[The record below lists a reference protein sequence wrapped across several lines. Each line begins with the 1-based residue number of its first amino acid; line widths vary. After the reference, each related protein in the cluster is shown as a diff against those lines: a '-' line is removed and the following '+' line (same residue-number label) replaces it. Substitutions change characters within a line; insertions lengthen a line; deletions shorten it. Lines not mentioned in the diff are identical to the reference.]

1 MTSLRLLLADDEPL
15 ALRRLARLLTQCP
28 EVTVVAQAHD
38 GEAAAAAIREHDPDL
53 VLLDIHMP
61 GLDGLTLAA
70 HLARARPARPL
81 VIFTTA
87 HAAHAVDAFD
97 TSAVDYLLKPLELP
111 RLLRALERARARLS
125 TLSASPLAAPSLS
138 SASSASSA
146 SSPPGDSLADLL
158 APPLRLTARSGDTFR
173 LFDPR
178 HITRLWSQDK
188 YTAFL
193 FAQVEHLLDESLT
206 SLEAR
211 LAPLSFLRVHRAE
224 LVALPHIRAL
234 HLDGD
239 TATVSLSDG
248 QRAPVS
254 RRYLPL
260 LRRRLD
266 ER

>member
-1 MTSLRLLLADDEPL
+1 MTPLRLLLADDEPL

-28 EVTVVAQAHD
+28 EVAVVAQARD
-38 GEAAAAAIREHDPDL
+38 GEAAAAAIRAHDPDL
-53 VLLDIHMP
+53 VLLDIRMP

-70 HLARARPARPL
+70 HLARARPSRPL

-87 HAAHAVDAFD
+87 HAGHAVDAFD

-111 RLLRALERARARLS
+111 RLLRALERSRARLS
-125 TLSASPLAAPSLS
+125 ALAASPPAPLS
-138 SASSASSA
+138 PPPA
-146 SSPPGDSLADLL
+146 SPPGDALADLL

-234 HLDGD
+234 HLEGD

-248 QRAPVS
+248 QLAPVS

>member
-1 MTSLRLLLADDEPL
+1 MTPLRLLLADDEPL

-28 EVTVVAQAHD
+28 DVTVVAQARD
-38 GEAAAAAIREHDPDL
+38 GEAAAAAIREQAPDL

-70 HLARARPARPL
+70 HLARTHPTRPL

-87 HAAHAVDAFD
+87 HASHAVDAFD

-125 TLSASPLAAPSLS
+125 ARSASPAAPAAAVEPPHPSL
-138 SASSASSA
+138 A
-146 SSPPGDSLADLL
+146 GDPRADLL
-158 APPLRLTARSGDTFR
+158 SPPLRLTARSGDTFR

-211 LAPLSFLRVHRAE
+211 LAPLSVLRVHRAE

-248 QRAPVS
+248 QLAPVS

-260 LRRRLD
+260 LRRRLE

>member
-1 MTSLRLLLADDEPL
+1 MTPLRLLLADDEPL
-15 ALRRLARLLTQCP
+15 ALRRLTRLLTQCP
-28 EVTVVAQAHD
+28 DVTVVAQARD
-38 GEAAAAAIREHDPDL
+38 GETAAAAIREQAPDL

-70 HLARARPARPL
+70 HLARTHPTRPL

-87 HAAHAVDAFD
+87 HASHAVDAFD

-125 TLSASPLAAPSLS
+125 ARGSPAAPAAAVEPPPPPSL
-138 SASSASSA
+138 A
-146 SSPPGDSLADLL
+146 GDPRADLL
-158 APPLRLTARSGDTFR
+158 SPPLRLTARSGDTFR

-248 QRAPVS
+248 QLAPVS

-260 LRRRLD
+260 LRRRLE